1 MWKLIGLIAGA
12 GLILL
17 GYVSWRNGFRSV
29 SVEAGDISIKSKRL
43 SIDENFYKVIYDVLI
58 ATSKNSPSPL
68 WTYSPSLPKPLEP
81 TKISGGPEKML
92 VQFPAD
98 YLIILE
104 NLEVVGGN
112 LVATYREGEPILK
125 KVIYL
130 DVQSGKE
137 QLKK

>member
-1 MWKLIGLIAGA
+1 
-12 GLILL
+12 
-17 GYVSWRNGFRSV
+17 
-29 SVEAGDISIKSKRL
+29 
-43 SIDENFYKVIYDVLI
+43 
-58 ATSKNSPSPL
+58 
-68 WTYSPSLPKPLEP
+68 
-81 TKISGGPEKML
+81 ML